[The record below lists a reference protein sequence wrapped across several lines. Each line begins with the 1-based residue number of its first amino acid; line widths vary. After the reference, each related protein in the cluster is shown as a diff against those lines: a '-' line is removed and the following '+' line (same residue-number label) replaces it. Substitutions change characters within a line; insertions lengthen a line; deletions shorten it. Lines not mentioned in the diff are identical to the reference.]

1 MKKSI
6 IALILVILMLGVLIP
21 TIASADSKGLV
32 VCYGE
37 TTYGNQDYKNTVD
50 NFFKSNSNTNLND
63 ADVHVVYANDVN
75 AISSGISQETYGSGD
90 ILSSAL
96 IDLNSGDGI
105 TISVDSSKITLVT
118 ADMYKSALDSAGI
131 TKGHVYV
138 TSPVEATGESALA
151 GIMKSYE
158 EATDVE
164 IPEEVK
170 QAANQEIQVE
180 SEIVSDS
187 NLTGDDVAKVVS
199 DVKEEVQQDNITDK
213 ETIVTIINNVAVNN
227 NINISESNVDK
238 LADTISQ
245 SQSVQGQVD
254 DYKSKVDDVLGD
266 GDTQSIFDG
275 LFNFLN
281 SNSI

>member
-245 SQSVQGQVD
+245 
-254 DYKSKVDDVLGD
+254 
-266 GDTQSIFDG
+266 
-275 LFNFLN
+275 
-281 SNSI
+281 